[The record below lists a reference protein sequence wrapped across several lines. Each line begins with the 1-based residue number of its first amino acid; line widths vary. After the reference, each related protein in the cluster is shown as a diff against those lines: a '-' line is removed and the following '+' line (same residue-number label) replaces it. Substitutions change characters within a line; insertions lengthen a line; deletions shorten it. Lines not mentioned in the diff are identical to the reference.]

1 MPMIDI
7 YASPGTFADPARL
20 AREAASE
27 IMAAERLPDLP
38 IFRAN
43 TAAFVHDVLFLADVN
58 GDGAC
63 VRVQVLT
70 PHGALDRDKQRDA
83 VARLTTL
90 VTSSSAVPPDRV
102 WVLLTE
108 AAEGG
113 WGIAGRALSTEDIAA
128 VARQT

>member
-7 YASPGTFADPARL
+7 YASPGTSADPGRL
-20 AREAASE
+20 GREPASE
-27 IMAAERLPDLP
+27 LMAAEQLPDLP

-58 GDGAC
+58 GDSTC
-63 VRVQVLT
+63 IRVQVLT

-90 VTSSSAVPPDRV
+90 VAASSAVPADRV

-108 AAEGG
+108 ATEGG
-113 WGIAGRALSTEDIAA
+113 WGIGGHALGAQDIAA
-128 VARQT
+128 VVNQA